1 MNAQEFILKEKTKDK
16 LYEGHPTD
24 KDYWTDS
31 DMVIFAER
39 YYNTKIGI
47 NIDKHMKNSI
57 FIRKNYKNSTIPR
70 LLDEDTLSNS
80 HYGFKSIRDINKSGF
95 LTYLLD
101 NSTSTYIQDELL
113 NRLLDENE
121 KKEYEKTL

>member
-31 DMVIFAER
+31 DMVFFAER

-47 NIDKHMKNSI
+47 NIDKKFTDFNNDW
-57 FIRKNYKNSTIPR
+57 F
-70 LLDEDTLSNS
+70 D
-80 HYGFKSIRDINKSGF
+80 FKK
-95 LTYLLD
+95 
-101 NSTSTYIQDELL
+101 
-113 NRLLDENE
+113 
-121 KKEYEKTL
+121 